1 MQLEVAWTRPISA
14 APFHIE
20 PVSSFP
26 YQERYPHTVVCRFVL
41 RNSILCCPTRTPTY
55 QTLINMWGSFLP
67 SGLARE
73 HLRYRPRLSKQNVEE
88 GLAFHC
94 KLPLDAAGKPTAP
107 VSEKTFLNIS
117 SLLENLDMQDGRE
130 ELSKKWSRRPRIYTI
145 LRHIGGII
153 LMERFA
159 ESWITDLL
167 LPFDPSTIP
176 WFVKEAGLDKQF
188 LEIQGATLT
197 AASQIETSFAHAHFK
212 DDAGHSYTK
221 ICDLGQG
228 GSG

>member
-1 MQLEVAWTRPISA
+1 M
-14 APFHIE
+14 
-20 PVSSFP
+20 
-26 YQERYPHTVVCRFVL
+26 
-41 RNSILCCPTRTPTY
+41 
-55 QTLINMWGSFLP
+55 
-67 SGLARE
+67 
-73 HLRYRPRLSKQNVEE
+73 
-88 GLAFHC
+88 
-94 KLPLDAAGKPTAP
+94 
-107 VSEKTFLNIS
+107 
-117 SLLENLDMQDGRE
+117 
-130 ELSKKWSRRPRIYTI
+130 
-145 LRHIGGII
+145 

-167 LPFDPSTIP
+167 LPFDQSTIP
-176 WFVKEAGLDKQF
+176 SFVKEAGLDKQF